1 MQVNVLFQVFG
12 ILLCSACL
20 VEGDSY
26 ADRVKNLFERHF
38 KTPNN
43 TCWSISN
50 QTASAYKGDMRM
62 AVALINVYTQ
72 VCKNYAD
79 NVNGKP
85 LYAELNK
92 QLRDQTKVQIW
103 LDTEQLLNQ
112 ALQMV
117 GIATR
122 YNLYRACEC
131 SNIKQGHTFTV
142 NYFWST
148 SLLPRVA
155 NRFLK
160 ANDFFFHILQA
171 PGSRVSDYS
180 FVQSE
185 KEILLQSKLEFYVK
199 EYVDDKENIENK
211 TSSLEGVSKWNQ
223 IKAFVVVTGEIPTRG
238 SRSALKSGYCNCSGG
253 TTSSP
258 RSAALKSMPTSFFS
272 ASFFIVF
279 RLVW

>member
-112 ALQMV
+112 ALQM
-117 GIATR
+117 
-122 YNLYRACEC
+122 
-131 SNIKQGHTFTV
+131 
-142 NYFWST
+142 
-148 SLLPRVA
+148 
-155 NRFLK
+155 
-160 ANDFFFHILQA
+160 A